1 MTGRISALG
10 FAVLTTLAA
19 CSSSSTDNN
28 PAVTQHLYVGDDQ
41 TTGSLRVFALPLT
54 SSSTPV
60 ASIPMNKAFN
70 IGLNA
75 KTLAVTDVS
84 SNRYFLPLPVSSLI
98 EALRQVA

>member
-1 MTGRISALG
+1 MDFAAFRPTFRLG
-10 FAVLTTLAA
+10 HHIARSFMSSRFFLYGTAVLAGLAA

-41 TTGSLRVFALPLT
+41 TTGSLRVYALPLT
-54 SSSTPV
+54 ANSTPV

-75 KTLAVTDVS
+75 TTLAVTDLS
-84 SNRYFLPLPVSSLI
+84 S
-98 EALRQVA
+98 